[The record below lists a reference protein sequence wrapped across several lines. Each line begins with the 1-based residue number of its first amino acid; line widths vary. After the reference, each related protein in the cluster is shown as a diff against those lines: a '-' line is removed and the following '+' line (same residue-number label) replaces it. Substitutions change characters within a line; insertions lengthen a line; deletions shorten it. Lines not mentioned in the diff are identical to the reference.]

1 MSYCYCYCNKTPNTQ
16 KIYFSIEKNIAK
28 VVDTCN
34 TYWNVNN
41 MSLVMALLQVLFIF
55 FFFLTLK
62 AMTFY
67 LQLLRLW
74 ANPHFNWTRLE
85 NNLKLKMICS
95 VKELFPGK
103 WLKLLGSLLER
114 ENMII
119 WLIHLHTN
127 FLILFKVWLYIWQ
140 LKTNHLC
147 YVFSFSF
154 ISTTQEFYLYTLF
167 VQL

>member
-16 KIYFSIEKNIAK
+16 QIYFSIEKNIAK

-41 MSLVMALLQVLFIF
+41 MSLVMALLQVLFI

-140 LKTNHLC
+140 LKKNH
-147 YVFSFSF
+147 
-154 ISTTQEFYLYTLF
+154 QEFYLYTLF

>member
-1 MSYCYCYCNKTPNTQ
+1 MSYCYCNKTPNTQ
-16 KIYFSIEKNIAK
+16 KNYFSIEKNIAK

-41 MSLVMALLQVLFIF
+41 MSLVMALLQVLFI

-140 LKTNHLC
+140 LKKNH
-147 YVFSFSF
+147 
-154 ISTTQEFYLYTLF
+154 QEFYLYTLF

>member
-16 KIYFSIEKNIAK
+16 KIYFSIEKNIVK

-41 MSLVMALLQVLFIF
+41 MSLVMALLQVLFT

-140 LKTNHLC
+140 LKKNH
-147 YVFSFSF
+147 
-154 ISTTQEFYLYTLF
+154 QEFYLYTLF